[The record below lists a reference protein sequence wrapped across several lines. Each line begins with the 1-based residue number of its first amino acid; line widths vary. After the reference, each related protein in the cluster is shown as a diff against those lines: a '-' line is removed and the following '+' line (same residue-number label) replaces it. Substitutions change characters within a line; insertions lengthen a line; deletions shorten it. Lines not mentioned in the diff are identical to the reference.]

1 LILLPSNQFTQRQ
14 IRLLLTVLE
23 CFGLTI
29 NTKKSRLQP
38 ATAFDHL
45 GLRVNLKTR
54 SFSAPLPKVQKLR
67 SAALALA

>member
-1 LILLPSNQFTQRQ
+1 M
-14 IRLLLTVLE
+14 LE